1 MLFIAI
7 EFEILS
13 NEITDVTD
21 EGEVDDDSSP
31 AVFLGLSLD
40 RNSLIIAGVVVAG
53 LLLIVVGFVIWYL
66 NQKSKKKGDDN
77 RIESNDDNRSESSDD
92 SSTEDESIALRNV
105 VGMNQL
111 IKYWK

>member
-31 AVFLGLSLD
+31 AVFLGLD

-92 SSTEDESIALRNV
+92 SSTEVESIALRNV